1 LKHRQSSAKFT
12 PNEKIG
18 GIVMQRT
25 ARFAWR
31 GFQLC
36 LAAALIGWTG
46 LAIHFQFAPP
56 FAYVGF
62 ALVAI
67 VAFGLLWLFWQRRW
81 GGGWIAMAATLAVVA
96 LWWSGIAPRQDRDWR
111 PEVAYNVTSTGAG
124 DTLTLNNVR
133 NFDWSTETEATE
145 RWETRTVNPDDITS
159 VDVFLS
165 VWDSPDIAHTLISF
179 GFKDGQHVVF
189 SPEIRKEK
197 DEDFSSIGG
206 FFKEFELVL
215 LASDERDIVRLRTDV
230 RGEQVS
236 LYPLDID
243 PAVRKELFMSFL
255 ALGNELAAR
264 PAWYNT
270 ITANCTTVPYR
281 LVRRL
286 SDRAVPDLRVLLSGR
301 LPSYLHELGALR
313 PDMKLE
319 DVIARALIAP
329 LGPAGTDGVV
339 FSRKV
344 RANWAD

>member
-1 LKHRQSSAKFT
+1 MRRMAC
-12 PNEKIG
+12 
-18 GIVMQRT
+18 
-25 ARFAWR
+25 FAWR
-31 GFQLC
+31 GFQVL
-36 LAAALIGWTG
+36 LAAGLIGWTA
-46 LAIHFQFAPP
+46 LAIHFQIDPPLAFAI
-56 FAYVGF
+56 YVLLG
-62 ALVAI
+62 ALAL
-67 VAFGLLWLFWQRRW
+67 GLLWLFWQRRW
-81 GGGWIAMAATLAVVA
+81 GGGWIAIAATLAFVA
-96 LWWSGIAPRQDRDWR
+96 LWWSGITPRQDRDWR
-111 PEVAYNVTSTGAG
+111 PEVAHNVTSTGTG

-133 NFDWSTETEATE
+133 NFDWITETEATE
-145 RWETRTVNPDDITS
+145 RWETRVVNPDDITS

-215 LASDERDIVRLRTDV
+215 IASDERDIVRLRTDV

-243 PAVRKELFMSFL
+243 PAVRKELFLSFL
-255 ALGNELAAR
+255 ALGNQLAAE

-286 SDRAVPDLRVLLSGR
+286 SDRAVPDVRVLLSGR
-301 LPSYLHELGALR
+301 LPSYLHELGVLR
-313 PDMKLE
+313 PDMTL
-319 DVIARALIAP
+319 DDIVAHARVAP
-329 LGPAGTDGVV
+329 LGPAIPDGIA

-344 RANWAD
+344 RAGWAD